1 LNKYFLR
8 KARISD
14 VKSIHSI
21 LMDCSKQELLLPRSY
36 SDLYSHLRDYYVI
49 ARDQGPG
56 IFGCCAL
63 SIVWENLAEVR
74 SLAIVSDLR
83 GQGWGRKLVESCLSE
98 AITLGIYSVFTL
110 TYQVAFFARLGFVE
124 ISKDVLPQ
132 KVWADCLR
140 CPKFPDCDETAM
152 LMEM

>member
-1 LNKYFLR
+1 MNRYFLR

-14 VKSIHSI
+14 VKTIHSI

-49 ARDQGPG
+49 AESEGRD
-56 IFGCCAL
+56 ILGCCAL
-63 SIVWENLAEVR
+63 SIVWENLAEIR
-74 SLAIVSDLR
+74 SLAIVSSLR
-83 GQGWGRKLVESCLSE
+83 GMGWGRKMVESCLSE
-98 AITLGIYSVFTL
+98 AITLGIYKVFTL
-110 TYQVAFFARLGFVE
+110 TYQVAFFNKLGFEE

-152 LMEM
+152 IMEM

>member
-1 LNKYFLR
+1 MNRHFLR

-14 VKSIHSI
+14 VKSIHAI

-49 ARDQGPG
+49 AGDEGPK
-56 IFGCCAL
+56 IYGCCAL
-63 SIVWENLAEVR
+63 SIVWDSLAEIR
-74 SLAIVSDLR
+74 SLAIISELR
-83 GQGWGRKLVESCLSE
+83 GKGWGRKMVESCLSE
-98 AITLGIYSVFTL
+98 ATTLGIYKVFTL
-110 TYQVAFFARLGFVE
+110 TYQVAFFARLGFEE
-124 ISKDVLPQ
+124 ISKDILPQ